1 MCIYKLFYF
10 TLINFSNNLINIK
23 ILAIILSLSHIKNN
37 KKSILLE
44 DFAKEVKNGLERK
57 KKKLNPKFFYDK
69 RGSELFEQIC
79 VQPEYYLT
87 ITEYKIILENINSL
101 LKYYDNKDIC
111 IIELGSGSSKKT
123 KILLNYFLKKQEE
136 NLHYFPIDISQQMLY
151 KSSLKLQSD
160 FPKIINHPIASDYFE
175 GIATVTKFIGSQN
188 NIPNNKLILFLGS
201 SLGNFEPKDAITFLS
216 NLRENINKEDSLL
229 IGFDL
234 QKKKNILE
242 AAYNDIEGVTANF
255 NLNILERINKELDG
269 EFDLENFEHLAY
281 YNKIK
286 NRIEMHLISK
296 VKQKVKVNKLNQ
308 VFDFEKGETILTEN
322 SYKYSLKSIK
332 QLANKSNLR
341 VERNFVDKNEWFNL
355 ALLTPF

>member
-1 MCIYKLFYF
+1 
-10 TLINFSNNLINIK
+10 
-23 ILAIILSLSHIKNN
+23 LSLSYNKNN
-37 KKSILLE
+37 KKPILRE
-44 DFAKEVKNGLERK
+44 DFAKEVKNGLGRK

-87 ITEYKIILENINSL
+87 ITEYKIIIENINSL
-101 LKYYDNKDIC
+101 LKYYENKDIC

-123 KILLNYFLKKQEE
+123 KVLLNYFLKKQEG
-136 NLHYFPIDISQQMLY
+136 NLHYFPIDISQEMLY

-160 FPKIINHPIASDYFE
+160 LPQIINHPIASDYFE
-175 GIATVTKFIGSQN
+175 GIATVTKFIDSQH
-188 NIPNNKLILFLGS
+188 NIPNKKLMLFLGS
-201 SLGNFEPKDAITFLS
+201 SLGNFEPKGAITFLS
-216 NLRENINKEDSLL
+216 KLRENIKKEDSLL

-242 AAYNDIEGVTANF
+242 AAYNDVEGITAKF
-255 NLNILERINKELDG
+255 NLNILERINKELNG

-281 YNKIK
+281 YNQVK
-286 NRIEMHLISK
+286 NRIEMHLLSK

-308 VFDFEKGETILTEN
+308 LFDFEKGETILTEN
-322 SYKYSLKSIK
+322 SYKYTLKSIE

-341 VERNFVDKNEWFNL
+341 VERNFLDKNEWFTL

>member
-1 MCIYKLFYF
+1 
-10 TLINFSNNLINIK
+10 
-23 ILAIILSLSHIKNN
+23 LSLSYNKDN
-37 KKSILLE
+37 KKSILRE
-44 DFAKEVKNGLERK
+44 DFAKEVKNGLGRK

-87 ITEYKIILENINSL
+87 ITEYKIIIENINSL
-101 LKYYDNKDIC
+101 LKYYENKDIC

-123 KILLNYFLKKQEE
+123 KVLLNYFLKKQDG
-136 NLHYFPIDISQQMLY
+136 NLHYFPIDISQEMLY

-160 FPKIINHPIASDYFE
+160 LPQIINHPIASDYFE
-175 GIATVTKFIGSQN
+175 GISTVTKFIDSQH
-188 NIPNNKLILFLGS
+188 NIPNKKLMLFLGS
-201 SLGNFEPKDAITFLS
+201 SLGNFEPKGAITFLS
-216 NLRENINKEDSLL
+216 KIRENIKKEDSLL

-242 AAYNDIEGVTANF
+242 AAYNDLEGITAKF
-255 NLNILERINKELDG
+255 NLNILERINKELNG

-281 YNKIK
+281 YNQVK
-286 NRIEMHLISK
+286 NRIEMHLLSK

-308 VFDFEKGETILTEN
+308 LFDFEKGETILTEN
-322 SYKYSLKSIK
+322 SYKYTLKSIE

-341 VERNFVDKNEWFNL
+341 VERNFLDKNEWFNL

>member
-1 MCIYKLFYF
+1 
-10 TLINFSNNLINIK
+10 
-23 ILAIILSLSHIKNN
+23 LSLSYNKDN
-37 KKSILLE
+37 KKSILRE
-44 DFAKEVKNGLERK
+44 DFAKEVKNGLGRK

-87 ITEYKIILENINSL
+87 ITEYKIIIENINSL
-101 LKYYDNKDIC
+101 LKYYENKDIC

-123 KILLNYFLKKQEE
+123 KVLLNYFLKKQEG
-136 NLHYFPIDISQQMLY
+136 NLHYFPIDISQEMLY

-160 FPKIINHPIASDYFE
+160 LPQIINHPIASDYFE
-175 GIATVTKFIGSQN
+175 GISTVTKFIDSQH
-188 NIPNNKLILFLGS
+188 NIPNKKLMLFLGS
-201 SLGNFEPKDAITFLS
+201 SLGNFEPKGAITFLS
-216 NLRENINKEDSLL
+216 KLRENIKNEDSLL

-234 QKKKNILE
+234 QKKKNIIE
-242 AAYNDIEGVTANF
+242 AAYNDVEGITAKF
-255 NLNILERINKELDG
+255 NLNILERINKELNG

-281 YNKIK
+281 YNQVK
-286 NRIEMHLISK
+286 NRIEMHLLSK

-308 VFDFEKGETILTEN
+308 LFDFEKGETILTEN
-322 SYKYSLKSIK
+322 SYKYTLKSIE

-341 VERNFVDKNEWFNL
+341 VERNFLDKNEWFNL

>member
-1 MCIYKLFYF
+1 MSY
-10 TLINFSNNLINIK
+10 N
-23 ILAIILSLSHIKNN
+23 KND
-37 KKSILLE
+37 KKSILQE
-44 DFAKEVKNGLERK
+44 DFAKEIKNGLGRK
-57 KKKLNPKFFYDK
+57 KKRLNPKFFYDK
-69 RGSELFEQIC
+69 IGSELFEQIC

-87 ITEYKIILENINSL
+87 ITEYKIIIDNINSL

-123 KILLNYFLKKQEE
+123 KILLNYFLKKQDG
-136 NLHYFPIDISQQMLY
+136 NLHYFPIDISQEMLY

-160 FPKIINHPIASDYFE
+160 LPKIINHPIVSDYFE

-188 NIPNNKLILFLGS
+188 NIPNKKLILFLGS
-201 SLGNFEPKDAITFLS
+201 SLGNFEPKGAITFLRS
-216 NLRENINKEDSLL
+216 LRENIKKEDSLL

-242 AAYNDIEGVTANF
+242 AAYNDVEGITAKF
-255 NLNILERINKELDG
+255 NLNILERINKELNG

-281 YNKIK
+281 YNQVK

-296 VKQKVKVNKLNQ
+296 MKQKVKINNLNQ

-322 SYKYSLKSIK
+322 SYKYTLKSIE

>member
-1 MCIYKLFYF
+1 
-10 TLINFSNNLINIK
+10 
-23 ILAIILSLSHIKNN
+23 LSLSYNQDN
-37 KKSILLE
+37 KKSILQE
-44 DFAKEVKNGLERK
+44 DFVKEVKNGLGRK
-57 KKKLNPKFFYDK
+57 KKILNPKFFYDK

-87 ITEYKIILENINSL
+87 ITEYKIIIENINSL
-101 LKYYDNKDIC
+101 LKYYENKDIC

-123 KILLNYFLKKQEE
+123 KVLLNYFLKKQEG
-136 NLHYFPIDISQQMLY
+136 NLHYFPIDISQEMLY

-160 FPKIINHPIASDYFE
+160 LPQIINHPIASDYFE
-175 GIATVTKFIGSQN
+175 GIVTVTKFIDSQH
-188 NIPNNKLILFLGS
+188 NIPNKKLILFLGS
-201 SLGNFEPKDAITFLS
+201 SLGNFEPKGAITFLS
-216 NLRENINKEDSLL
+216 KLRENIKKEDSLL

-242 AAYNDIEGVTANF
+242 AAYNDVEGITAQF
-255 NLNILERINKELDG
+255 NLNILERINKELNG

-281 YNKIK
+281 YNQVK
-286 NRIEMHLISK
+286 NRIEMHLLSK

-308 VFDFEKGETILTEN
+308 LFDFEKGETILTEN
-322 SYKYSLKSIK
+322 SYKYTLKSIE

-341 VERNFVDKNEWFNL
+341 VERNFLDKNEWFNL

>member
-1 MCIYKLFYF
+1 M
-10 TLINFSNNLINIK
+10 
-23 ILAIILSLSHIKNN
+23 SLSYNKNN
-37 KKSILLE
+37 KKSILQE

-87 ITEYKIILENINSL
+87 ITEYKIIIENINSL
-101 LKYYDNKDIC
+101 LQYYENKDIC

-123 KILLNYFLKKQEE
+123 KVLLNYFLKKQEG
-136 NLHYFPIDISQQMLY
+136 NLHYFPIDISQEMLY

-160 FPKIINHPIASDYFE
+160 LPQIINHPIASDYFE
-175 GIATVTKFIGSQN
+175 GIATVTKFIASQR

-201 SLGNFEPKDAITFLS
+201 SLGNFEPKGAITFLS
-216 NLRENINKEDSLL
+216 KLRENIKKEDSLL

-242 AAYNDIEGVTANF
+242 AAYNDVEGITAKF
-255 NLNILERINKELDG
+255 NLNILERINKELNG

-281 YNKIK
+281 YNQVK
-286 NRIEMHLISK
+286 NRIEMHILSK

-308 VFDFEKGETILTEN
+308 LFDFEKGETILTEN
-322 SYKYSLKSIK
+322 SYKYTLKSIER
-332 QLANKSNLR
+332 LANNSNLR
-341 VERNFVDKNEWFNL
+341 VERNFLDKNEWFNL
-355 ALLTPF
+355 ALLTAF